1 MAKKAYLIDVGI
13 LLDSSD
19 KEVDAYNTVY
29 DKKHGYYDENQ
40 YYKAYLQQAI
50 REANAYVNAGVDQTY
65 AVVSKTMVPDYSKLE
80 DTPVEGESYNL
91 ENVVYSVAKLNGK
104 VVPNFIQK

>member
-13 LLDSSD
+13 LLDPSD
-19 KEVDAYNTVY
+19 KEIDAYNTVY

-40 YYKAYLQQAI
+40 YYKANLQQAI
-50 REANAYVNAGVDQTY
+50 REANDYVNAGVDQTY
-65 AVVSKTMVPDYSKLE
+65 AIVSETMVPNYSKLT
-80 DTPVEGESYNL
+80 DTPVENESYNI
-91 ENVVYSVAKLNGK
+91 ENVVYSVAKLNGQ